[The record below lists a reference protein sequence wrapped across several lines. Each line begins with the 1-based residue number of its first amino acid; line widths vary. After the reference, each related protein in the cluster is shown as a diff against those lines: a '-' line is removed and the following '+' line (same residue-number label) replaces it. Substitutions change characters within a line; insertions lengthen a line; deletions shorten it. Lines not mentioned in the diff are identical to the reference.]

1 MTDLVV
7 TASHEAKLPEGGKS
21 WWWLIGH
28 SRRLLV
34 EVGDR
39 LYVVHGGALW
49 GYGQIAMIDPSGEF
63 STSLGLGAPK
73 RTTLPCKIKRFK
85 GHRYR
90 WWDQVAEK
98 DADT

>member
-7 TASHEAKLPEGGKS
+7 TVNRAAKLPETGKS
-21 WWWLIGH
+21 WRWLVGH
-28 SRRLLV
+28 TRRLIV

-39 LYVVHGGALW
+39 LYVVHRGKLW
-49 GYGQIAMIDPSGEF
+49 GYGDIAMVDHRGKV
-63 STSLGLGAPK
+63 TTMLGLSAPK
-73 RTTLPCKIKRFK
+73 HTTLPCKIRLFT

-90 WWDQVAEK
+90 WWDRVAEK